1 MEVSLASDISRLK
14 KTLNHQQKSQLP
26 FVISTTLTKMS

>member
-1 MEVSLASDISRLK
+1 MQVSLVSDLAKLK
-14 KTLNHQQKSQLP
+14 KTLTHQQKSQLP